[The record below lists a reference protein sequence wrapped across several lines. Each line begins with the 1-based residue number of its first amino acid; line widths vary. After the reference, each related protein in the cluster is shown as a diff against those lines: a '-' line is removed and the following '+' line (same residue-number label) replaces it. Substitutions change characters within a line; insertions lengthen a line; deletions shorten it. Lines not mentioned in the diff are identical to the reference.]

1 MILHA
6 LYENGGLAPA
16 DIEAHIK
23 DDIEKEGA
31 KLADMDKK
39 VTQAYMDVVSSYP
52 PSPVIHT
59 SLRATFCLSIFL
71 MLSRP
76 RRTYVIIDA
85 DLQTAPVIEDDMM
98 FADNGEMLL
107 EYVPSSL
114 QMSVWGDTDAAVEI
128 SRTS

>member
-59 SLRATFCLSIFL
+59 CLPLRHVLSINLPHAF
-71 MLSRP
+71 
-76 RRTYVIIDA
+76 
-85 DLQTAPVIEDDMM
+85 
-98 FADNGEMLL
+98 
-107 EYVPSSL
+107 
-114 QMSVWGDTDAAVEI
+114 
-128 SRTS
+128 